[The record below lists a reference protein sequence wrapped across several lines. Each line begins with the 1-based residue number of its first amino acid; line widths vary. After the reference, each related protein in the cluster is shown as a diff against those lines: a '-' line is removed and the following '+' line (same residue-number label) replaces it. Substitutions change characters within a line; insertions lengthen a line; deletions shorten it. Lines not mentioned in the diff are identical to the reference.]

1 MTTDGA
7 MSLPRILFIAHG
19 AHDDGGMERAMA
31 ELIRRARRSYD
42 VVVISTKLA
51 PDLQSLVEWR
61 RVRVPGRPRPLFFVL
76 FFALA
81 GIRAAMTRADL
92 VHTLGAL
99 VPNRADVTTVQFCHA
114 GYREAARAGARPT
127 RPFLRRV
134 NAAVARG
141 LGRAAERWAYGQGR
155 IPVLAAVSR
164 GVAREL
170 RCHYPSARVVVTP
183 NGVDMDRF
191 RPDAHVREELR
202 AAEGVSADQAVAVF
216 VGSDWDHKGLSIALE
231 SVSRARSQ
239 GSDVILWV
247 LGRGD
252 EARFEAEARRLGI
265 AAQVRFFGFR
275 RDTQRFYQA
284 ADAFVFPS
292 AYETFSL
299 VSFEAAACGLP
310 VVATRLNG
318 VEELIGANG
327 AGLMVPRS
335 AEAFADAL
343 SYLADNP
350 TERRTLGETARRR
363 ASSFTWERSTE
374 SVLGVYR
381 ELLDDLQ
388 QARTAA

>member
-1 MTTDGA
+1 MGGA
-7 MSLPRILFIAHG
+7 MRLPRILFIAHG

-31 ELIRRARRSYD
+31 ELIRRARHSYE
-42 VVVISTKLA
+42 VVVISKKIA

-76 FFALA
+76 FFIFA
-81 GIRAAMTRADL
+81 GIRAALTRADL

-99 VPNRADVTTVQFCHA
+99 VPNRADIATVQFCHA
-114 GYREAARAGARPT
+114 GYRQAARISARAE
-127 RPFLRRV
+127 RPFMRRV
-134 NAAVARG
+134 NTAVARG
-141 LGRAAERWAYGQGR
+141 LGLAAERWAYGRGR
-155 IPVLAAVSR
+155 ITVLAAVSR

-170 RCHYPSARVVVTP
+170 RQHYPSARVVVTP
-183 NGVDMDRF
+183 NGVDVGRF
-191 RPDAHVREELR
+191 RPDAHVREKVR
-202 AAEGVSADQAVAVF
+202 AAEGVVADQAVAVF

-231 SVSRARSQ
+231 SVSRARSR

-252 EARFEAEARRLGI
+252 EARFAAEARRVGI
-265 AAQVRFFGFR
+265 AAHVHFFGFR

-284 ADAFVFPS
+284 ADVFVFPS

-343 SYLADNP
+343 SHLADNP
-350 TERRTLGETARRR
+350 TERCRLGETARRR
-363 ASSFTWERSTE
+363 ARWFTWERSSE

-381 ELLDDLQ
+381 DLLDEVQ